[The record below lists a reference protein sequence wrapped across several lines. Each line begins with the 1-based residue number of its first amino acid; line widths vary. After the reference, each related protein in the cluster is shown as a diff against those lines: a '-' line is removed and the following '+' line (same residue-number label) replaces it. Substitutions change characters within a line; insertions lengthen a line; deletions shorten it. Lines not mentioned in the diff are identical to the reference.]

1 MKSEP
6 ENQYFEQEAGVVSE
20 PENQYFEQEYGVVED
35 YEKIAEMQHFY
46 SRLWESLPIDN
57 LNLFGE

>member
-46 SRLWESLPIDN
+46 SRL
-57 LNLFGE
+57 